1 MTICVDIYALT
12 KREGLNNYEP
22 KKNNYDAFRWKYC
35 KGRFG
40 NIENFVKEV
49 PADNI
54 LFGFLDGCFFENHFK
69 DTDEFEDN
77 KQQIMAAI
85 NQKKA
90 WITTTI

>member
-1 MTICVDIYALT
+1 M
-12 KREGLNNYEP
+12 
-22 KKNNYDAFRWKYC
+22 
-35 KGRFG
+35 
-40 NIENFVKEV
+40 

-90 WITTTI
+90 